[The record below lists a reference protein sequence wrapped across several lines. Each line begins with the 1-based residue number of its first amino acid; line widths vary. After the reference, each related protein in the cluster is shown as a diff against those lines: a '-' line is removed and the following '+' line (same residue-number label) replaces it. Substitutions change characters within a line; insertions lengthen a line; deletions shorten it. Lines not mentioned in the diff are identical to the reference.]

1 LGGSRRSERRFTR
14 SSEVSIRT
22 RCNYARPHFKKQE
35 VIIMKTS
42 RNSPCTCGSGL
53 KYKQCCGQK
62 EGKTSPM
69 LITVALLIGG
79 SIIAGA
85 IFVSSDSNQQPGTGA
100 VAPVAPVAPT
110 AAGAPQPNGVPGS
123 PQPPGPVPEGK
134 VWNVEHGHW
143 HDVTAPGAPAPAG
156 APGAPQPAATQ
167 AQPAFTPGPQ
177 PPGPVPAGKVWSTE
191 HGHWHDAPK

>member
-1 LGGSRRSERRFTR
+1 
-14 SSEVSIRT
+14 
-22 RCNYARPHFKKQE
+22 
-35 VIIMKTS
+35 MKTS
-42 RNSPCTCGSGL
+42 RNSPCTCGSGM

-62 EGKTSPM
+62 EGKTSPI
-69 LITVALLIGG
+69 LITVAVLIGG
-79 SIIAGA
+79 LIVAGA
-85 IFVSSDSNQQPGTGA
+85 IFVSQNNNQPSES
-100 VAPVAPVAPT
+100 VAPVAPAAPS

-143 HDVTAPGAPAPAG
+143 HDVPGAPAAAG
-156 APGAPQPAATQ
+156 ATAQPGAAQPAAAQ
-167 AQPAFTPGPQ
+167 PAQPAFTPGPQ